1 MLGDSI
7 TICDKFPGYPCY
19 TLGMQFITDFLVAG
33 LVVYISFTNQIA
45 DNILALLDNDATAPI
60 ASEEAQ
66 QTAFLPSLPSLF
78 GSNGIIPDILL
89 KSTEYQQASVIDSTT
104 QSTYVEDPLKAL
116 VNIYCTFV
124 TKDTIRTT
132 TGTGFFV
139 HSDGVIITNAHV
151 AQYLL
156 LETTDLLGEADCVIR
171 QGNPAIAKYRVELL
185 YLPPAWIQQNAD
197 VIDSV
202 APTGTGERDYALL
215 YVSESL
221 TDEPLPA
228 RFPALAVDTELL
240 PHTIIGEA
248 VEAAG
253 YPATDLIANG
263 ASTPLIPKKASTNIT
278 ELYTFGSNYADVISI
293 GGSAVG
299 AEGSSGGPVIN
310 SAGKAIGIIV
320 TRGDDEADGKGSLR
334 AITLSHI
341 ERTIKEETGFSL
353 EKNISGNFPFRAK
366 VFNDTLSPFLI
377 DILATELKN

>member
-1 MLGDSI
+1 MH
-7 TICDKFPGYPCY
+7 Y
-19 TLGMQFITDFLVAG
+19 ITDFLVAG
-33 LVVYISFTNQIA
+33 LVVYISFTNQLA
-45 DNILALLDNDATAPI
+45 DNLIALLGTDANTKI
-60 ASEEAQ
+60 ATEEAP
-66 QTAFLPSLPSLF
+66 QTAFLPSLPSFF
-78 GSNGIIPDILL
+78 GSGIIPDILL
-89 KSTEYQQASVIDSTT
+89 QSQPYQQANIISAPVPSIYTT
-104 QSTYVEDPLKAL
+104 DPLEAL

-139 HSDGVIITNAHV
+139 HSDGVIMTNAHV

-171 QGNPAIAKYRVELL
+171 QGNPAVAKYRVELL
-185 YLPPAWIQQNAD
+185 YLPPAWIQKNAA
-197 VIDSV
+197 VIDAA

-221 TDEPLPA
+221 AGEPLPA

-240 PHTIIGEA
+240 SHSIKGEA

-253 YPATDLIANG
+253 YPATDFIANG
-263 ASTPLIPKKASTNIT
+263 ASTPLIPRKAESRIS

-299 AEGSSGGPVIN
+299 AEGSSGGPIIN
-310 SAGKAIGIIV
+310 SDGKAIGIIV

-341 ERTIKEETGFSL
+341 ERTILEETGFSL
-353 EKNISGNFPFRAK
+353 AKNISGNLPFRAK
-366 VFNDTLSPFLI
+366 IFNETLSPFLI
-377 DILATELKN
+377 SILATELKN